1 MGKDLLNLRGRLRL
15 MVRESAT
22 PSLFTSSSRLRITG
36 TLTFKFEEITEVCF
50 CHSKETETHVFLL
63 KMQVTHPFPKKRG
76 EPRQS
81 RPAQLS
87 SVAQLDQHESLVP
100 EVHLLTFLNY
110 RTRHIFNH
118 LCLLLVGGFLSF
130 VVFVFLSFVVVVFL
144 SFVLFCLFFLFI
156 LSLFYFSV

>member
-1 MGKDLLNLRGRLRL
+1 

-50 CHSKETETHVFLL
+50 CHSKETETYVFLL

-81 RPAQLS
+81 RPTQLS

-110 RTRHIFNH
+110 GTPSHFQPPLPAPRR
-118 LCLLLVGGFLSF
+118 CL
-130 VVFVFLSFVVVVFL
+130 FVFCCV
-144 SFVLFCLFFLFI
+144 CLFVFCCGCLFVFCSF
-156 LSLFYFSV
+156 LSLFFVYFVSFLLFSLTTSACSS

>member
-1 MGKDLLNLRGRLRL
+1 
-15 MVRESAT
+15 
-22 PSLFTSSSRLRITG
+22 
-36 TLTFKFEEITEVCF
+36 
-50 CHSKETETHVFLL
+50 
-63 KMQVTHPFPKKRG
+63 MQVTHPFPKKRG
-76 EPRQS
+76 DSRQGG
-81 RPAQLS
+81 PAQLS